1 MGYHEFSGGGYFE
14 FSGGR
19 MMRLLRGALVAMA
32 VVGLVAAAPAPGDRD
47 EKFGKGVTLKEATP
61 IKTLFESPE
70 KFVGKTIRIDGVVTA
85 VCAEMGCWM
94 ALGESAD
101 AKESVRL
108 KVSHDGKIVFPV
120 SAKGKAVSAEGV
132 FVKVSATDK
141 ESKEVI
147 KEQAAVMTV
156 SDFSKTYQINT
167 TGAVIK

>member
-1 MGYHEFSGGGYFE
+1 MI
-14 FSGGR
+14 
-19 MMRLLRGALVAMA
+19 RLLRGTLVAVA
-32 VVGLVAAAPAPGDRD
+32 VVGLVAAAPVGD
-47 EKFGKGVTLKEATP
+47 EKLGKGVTLTEATP
-61 IKTLFESPE
+61 LKALYETPE

-94 ALGESAD
+94 ALGESAT
-101 AKESVRL
+101 AENTVRL
-108 KVSHDGKIVFPV
+108 KVEHDGKIVFPI

-132 FVKVSATDK
+132 FVKVSTTDK

-156 SDFSKTYQINT
+156 SDFSKTYQITT

>member
-1 MGYHEFSGGGYFE
+1 
-14 FSGGR
+14 
-19 MMRLLRGALVAMA
+19 MMRLLRGALVGMA
-32 VVGLVAAAPAPGDRD
+32 LIGLVAAAPASGSTE

-61 IKTLFESPE
+61 IKALFESPE
-70 KFVGKTIRIDGVVTA
+70 KYVGKTIRIDGVVTA

-94 ALGESAD
+94 ALGETAQ
-101 AKESVRL
+101 AENSVRL

>member
-1 MGYHEFSGGGYFE
+1 MGYHE

-19 MMRLLRGALVAMA
+19 MMRLLRGALVGIALI
-32 VVGLVAAAPAPGDRD
+32 GLVAAAPASGSTE

-61 IKTLFESPE
+61 IKALFESPE
-70 KFVGKTIRIDGVVTA
+70 KYVGKTIRIDGVVTA

-94 ALGESAD
+94 ALGETAQ
-101 AKESVRL
+101 AENSVRL